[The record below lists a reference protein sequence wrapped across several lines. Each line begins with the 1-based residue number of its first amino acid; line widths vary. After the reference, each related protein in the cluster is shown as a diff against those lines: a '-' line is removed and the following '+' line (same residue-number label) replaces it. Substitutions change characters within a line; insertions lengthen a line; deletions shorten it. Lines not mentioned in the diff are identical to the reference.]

1 MGKRSNGTRS
11 ITPTQ
16 AAKTRTLGGANS
28 KATNGLN
35 KSAIKAVMDEGY
47 NPNTEKNFTHI
58 QITTSSLRGNKWYEK
73 AVKNKD
79 VETITRERKTA
90 ASTTTETR
98 YVGNNRVVTKIPR
111 EVSKTLVRY
120 GDRYVVRTNYYEK
133 RHETWSLVGGDVSVY
148 KAKKKAFK

>member
-1 MGKRSNGTRS
+1 MEQEVLPLHK
-11 ITPTQ
+11 PHKQ
-16 AAKTRTLGGANS
+16 ECQGGANS

-58 QITTSSLRGNKWYEK
+58 QITTSSLRGNKWYDK

-79 VETITRERKTA
+79 VETIARERKTV
-90 ASTTTETR
+90 ASTTTEAR

>member
-1 MGKRSNGTRS
+1 
-11 ITPTQ
+11 
-16 AAKTRTLGGANS
+16 
-28 KATNGLN
+28 
-35 KSAIKAVMDEGY
+35 MDEGY

-58 QITTSSLRGNKWYEK
+58 QITTSSLRGNKWYDK

-111 EVSKTLVRY
+111 EVSK
-120 GDRYVVRTNYYEK
+120 
-133 RHETWSLVGGDVSVY
+133 H
-148 KAKKKAFK
+148 